1 MPHGS
6 DIVPSLSSKRET
18 REHLEKVLRRNL
30 IGPGWSEGT
39 TDPDYHE
46 ILTLGDRSVPDRW
59 YMTGY
64 ISPRCI
70 DEEELPPDPNVS
82 IQTAQSSEE
91 IFDNSLSES
100 VSRQKKDLSPRSIG
114 LSSSPS
120 PDCKSVDI
128 KFEWGEYRLNEKQ
141 NNDSST
147 WKREPKSY
155 SINVNISEFLN
166 QEETY
171 RPESHSGIRFHIKM
185 TNRGNKSILT
195 TRVINDRTYEKKD
208 WKKRAE
214 SNIHQ
219 MKISLKGKFQD
230 IRVQSP
236 ISDRGMDLLYHYS
249 KVLSYGHNIGV
260 GWSDEEDE
268 IWSDYMPRHEV
279 PLMTNREGLQEL
291 IPKFK
296 DLTDPE
302 SIFQSVQSVES
313 FIGRYE
319 EWIMTQESQFNSS
332 QALHPYKAEFDS
344 NLHRAR
350 ENIERMRRG
359 ASLLLSDSKALEA
372 FRLANKAIWLSQT
385 SDTLDEL
392 HRIPDFEWRPFQ
404 FAFQLVNLEGAL
416 VRDSED
422 RGIVDL
428 AWFPTGGGKTEA
440 YLGLIALVS
449 FYRRINPE
457 TAIIEQRSPSIH
469 TIMRYT
475 LRLLTADQ
483 AGRLVRAVG
492 AMNQVALHEGL
503 SDGFPPFRVGMW
515 VGAKSSP
522 NRLFKDSNQEYKSPP
537 SANDLILDAKA
548 DRNNSE
554 ASVSQFQHCPWCGD
568 PSVGDQ
574 SRYSITARP
583 WSQGRPTLHAS
594 CQSTD
599 CPFNEE
605 LPFTCVD
612 DDIYLNPPTVLLAT
626 ADKFVQIAHNHNAKS
641 IKYSPNFN
649 SINGEQYT
657 IRRMMGFEDE
667 PSSPDPPDL
676 VIQDELHLL
685 TGPLGTVAGL
695 FETALDLSWQE
706 ACNGHRIKY
715 VAATATIRGAE
726 RDVGLMYGRDLNVF
740 PPPLL
745 SANDNFFA
753 EERPTD
759 KVTGRLHLG
768 LLAPSGKGITSA
780 DQTVASMLQS
790 VGSLHEEGGTHEE
803 HLDPYWTIVMYYN
816 SLREL
821 GAGQSSL
828 TQNIP
833 RWMSSY
839 SRGIDLREIRLNR
852 ELTSRRS
859 SNELTQYRSDLNRTL
874 TEGDAVDVLSTSNM
888 FQVGID
894 IPRLGTMMILGQPRS
909 NSEYIQSSGR
919 VGRGRN
925 SAGIV
930 ISVLRGT
937 YPRDQSHYEL
947 FRSFHQEFYRH
958 VDMTSIT
965 PFAHRALDKAF
976 ETTMMMMLRMSFPA
990 LSESN
995 GPEQL
1000 SSRHNVRT
1008 KANSFMQG
1016 FYEVVR
1022 KRMEK
1027 YESSDIDEGITNSSI
1042 DVIKNLYERLKN
1054 HSKIH
1059 TREGR
1064 KLHWIIW
1071 NETQRKK
1078 GELSFFSSPFR
1089 SKNPTG
1095 EEDIASSIGSMRDVS
1110 DEVLMFQESREQRFR
1125 TTTTLPES
1133 HLFGHASPGSIWEH
1147 GGIPYLTGGIP
1158 KWELGTYEQQSGALS
1173 EKTRDPQGLLIDE
1186 PVLNQVFGQS
1196 KFISL
1201 PKATSRDMESKWL
1214 YEKTPAV
1221 AFTTFPNIWVCSDSK
1236 EAHIQDG
1243 MKWDKDANQSV
1254 CLVCDKPTAPSRF
1267 VSLCKRGH
1275 IHRFDYFRW
1284 AHHGS
1289 KTKCDYASADLVI
1302 EFGPDASFS
1311 LRDWVVRCRTCDASQ
1326 DLNDAI
1332 WVDENDRRAQ
1342 KCQGRRP
1349 WLDFNRADEPC
1360 DQVLENKEVGNTA
1373 VSFNES
1379 SSLMLIPPYV
1389 TWNLGDQPDFTL
1401 LLEQENRQMMFDAWA
1416 AIQELPAFARQ
1427 RDRINLRLKETQW
1440 AKDHSG
1446 FLERMDEYRQLNDGT
1461 PLSIETLKT
1470 RERRGFVLED
1480 ADLSGIDPDRFQCRP
1495 IAGNSEPT
1503 PDGWSDSEW
1512 PILSLSRVD
1521 RLTELRVIHGIRRLD
1536 PNSEFDPQPID
1547 SSDVREGPNQ
1557 PHGIAMYNYG
1567 EGVYFDIKPEWL
1579 QKIAIKRSEANPP
1592 HRVAMSHSFDRIHTS
1607 VRAQN
1612 PALKSPSNPLSNS
1625 AFTILHTLS
1634 HLVIRE
1640 LSAMSGFAL
1649 GSIRER
1655 LFFDFINE
1663 EDKVRSC
1670 GILVYT
1676 SGASTDGTLGGLVQ
1690 QASSIERV
1698 ENVFKRALESREM
1711 CSNDPV
1717 CMEHDPVLNEP
1728 NGAAC
1733 HSCVLL
1739 PETSCEFQNQ
1749 MLDRNWG

>member
-6 DIVPSLSSKRET
+6 DIVPALSSKRET
-18 REHLEKVLRRNL
+18 REHLEKVLRRDL
-30 IGPGWSEGT
+30 VGPGWIEGT
-39 TDPDYHE
+39 TEPDHNE
-46 ILTLGDRSVPDRW
+46 TLSLGDRSVPDRW

-70 DEEELPPDPNVS
+70 DEEELPPDPNAS
-82 IQTAQSSEE
+82 PQTAQSSQET
-91 IFDNSLSES
+91 FDNSLSES

-114 LSSSPS
+114 LSASPS
-120 PDCKSVDI
+120 PDCESVEI
-128 KFEWGEYRLNEKQ
+128 KFEWGEYQLNEDQK
-141 NNDSST
+141 NDSSR

-155 SINVNISEFLN
+155 TVNIKMSEFSN
-166 QEETY
+166 EEETY
-171 RPESHSGIRFHIKM
+171 RSESHLGIRFQIKM
-185 TNRGNKSILT
+185 TNRGNKRIMT
-195 TRVINDRTYEKKD
+195 ARVINDRTYEKKD

-214 SNIHQ
+214 SNMHQ

-230 IRVQSP
+230 IRVPS
-236 ISDRGMDLLYHYS
+236 SVTDRGMDLLYHYS

-260 GWSDEEDE
+260 GWSEKADE
-268 IWSDYMPRHEV
+268 IWSDYIPRHEV
-279 PLMTNREGLQEL
+279 PLMTNREDLQSL

-296 DLTDPE
+296 DLIHPN
-302 SIFQSVQSVES
+302 SVFQAVESVEA
-313 FIGRYE
+313 FICRYE
-319 EWIMTQESQFNSS
+319 EWIVNQVSQFDSS
-332 QALHPYKAEFDS
+332 QDLHSYKKEFES
-344 NLHRAR
+344 NLNKAR
-350 ENIERMRRG
+350 QNIERMRSG
-359 ASLLLSDSKALEA
+359 VSLLLSSSEALEA
-372 FRLANKAIWLSQT
+372 YRLANKAIWLSQT
-385 SDTLDEL
+385 SDTLDSL
-392 HRIPDFEWRPFQ
+392 HRISDFEWRPFQ
-404 FAFQLVNLEGAL
+404 FAFQLINIEGIL
-416 VRDSED
+416 LRDSED
-422 RGIVDL
+422 RGLVDL

-449 FYRRINPE
+449 FYRRINPQ

-483 AGRLVRAVG
+483 AGRLVRAIG
-492 AMNQVALHEGL
+492 AMNQVALSDGI
-503 SDGFPPFRVGMW
+503 SDGFSPFRVGMW

-522 NRLFKDSNQEYKSPP
+522 NRLFKDSNQEYESPP

-548 DRNNSE
+548 DRNTPE
-554 ASVSQFQHCPWCGD
+554 ASVSQFQQCPWCGD
-568 PSVGDQ
+568 SSIGDQ
-574 SRYSITARP
+574 SRYSIIARP
-583 WSQGRPTLHAS
+583 WSKGRPVLHAS
-594 CQSTD
+594 CRSPD

-605 LPFTCVD
+605 MPFTCVD

-626 ADKFVQIAHNHNAKS
+626 ADKFVQIAHNHSAKS
-641 IKYSPNFN
+641 VKYSPNFN
-649 SINGEQYT
+649 SVNGAQYT
-657 IRRMMGFEDE
+657 IRRMMGFEDQ
-667 PSSPDPPDL
+667 STSPGPPDL

-695 FETALDLSWQE
+695 FETALDLSWKE
-706 ACNGHRIKY
+706 ACNGHRVKY
-715 VAATATIRGAE
+715 IAATATIRGAE

-759 KVTGRLHLG
+759 KVAGRLHLG

-780 DQTVASMLQS
+780 DQTVASMLQCI
-790 VGSLHEEGGTHEE
+790 GSLRKQGGNRQEN
-803 HLDPYWTIVMYYN
+803 LDPYWTIVMYYN

-821 GAGQSSL
+821 GGGQSSL

-839 SRGIDLREIRLNR
+839 SRDNDLREIRLKR
-852 ELTSRRS
+852 ELTSRRTS
-859 SNELTQYRSDLNRTL
+859 KELTQYRSDLNRTL
-874 TEGDAVDVLSTSNM
+874 SDGDAVDVLSTSNM

-919 VGRGRN
+919 VGRGSK

-958 VDMTSIT
+958 VDTTSIT
-965 PFAHRALDKAF
+965 PFAHRALDRAF
-976 ETTMMMMLRMSFPA
+976 ETTMMMMLRMSFSA

-1000 SSRHNVRT
+1000 SSRANVRT
-1008 KANSFMQG
+1008 RVNSFMQG
-1016 FYEVVR
+1016 FYDVVSE
-1022 KRMEK
+1022 RMKK
-1027 YESSDIDEGITNSSI
+1027 YESSDIDVRITNSSI
-1042 DVIKNLYERLKN
+1042 DVIKTLYTRLKN

-1071 NETQRKK
+1071 NETQREK
-1078 GELSFFSSPFR
+1078 GAISFFSSPFR
-1089 SKNPTG
+1089 PTNPTG
-1095 EEDIASSIGSMRDVS
+1095 EEDIATSIGSMRDVS
-1110 DEVLMFQESREQRFR
+1110 EEVLMFRERKEQPYPSI
-1125 TTTTLPES
+1125 TLPES
-1133 HLFGHASPGSIWEH
+1133 HLFGHASPGSIWEQ
-1147 GGIPYLTGGIP
+1147 GGVPYLTGGIS
-1158 KWELGTYEQQSGALS
+1158 KWELRTYEHQSGALLDKS
-1173 EKTRDPQGLLIDE
+1173 RDPQGLLIDE
-1186 PVLNQVFGQS
+1186 PVLSQVFAQK

-1201 PKATSRDMESKWL
+1201 PKATSRDTDSKWL
-1214 YEKTPAV
+1214 HNKTPAV
-1221 AFTTFPNIWVCSDSK
+1221 AFRAFPNNWVCSDSK
-1236 EAHIQDG
+1236 VAHIQNQ
-1243 MKWDKDANQSV
+1243 MKWDGDTNQSV
-1254 CLVCDKPTAPSRF
+1254 CVVCDKPTSPSRF
-1267 VSLCKRGH
+1267 ISLCKRGH
-1275 IHRFDYFRW
+1275 LHRFDYFRW
-1284 AHHGS
+1284 AHHGA
-1289 KTKCDYASADLVI
+1289 KTKCNPRSADLVI

-1311 LRDWVVRCRTCDASQ
+1311 LRDWVVRCRTCGASQ
-1326 DLNDAI
+1326 DLNDAT
-1332 WVDENDRRAQ
+1332 WVDEDDRRAQ

-1349 WLDFNRADEPC
+1349 WLHFDRADEPC
-1360 DQVLENKEVGNTA
+1360 DQILENKEVGNTA

-1389 TWNLGDQPDFTL
+1389 TWNLGDQPDFMI
-1401 LLEQENRQMMFDAWA
+1401 LLEQDSRDMMFQAWEE
-1416 AIQELPAFARQ
+1416 IQGLATLARQ
-1427 RDRINLRLKETQW
+1427 RDRINTRLESTQW
-1440 AKDHSG
+1440 AQDHLG

-1461 PLSIETLKT
+1461 PLSIETLKA

-1480 ADLSGIDPDRFQCRP
+1480 ADLSGIDPERFQCRP

-1503 PDGWSDSEW
+1503 PENWSDSEW

-1547 SSDVREGPNQ
+1547 YGDVRQGPND

-1579 QKIAIKRSEANPP
+1579 QKIAMKRSEENHPQRA
-1592 HRVAMSHSFDRIHTS
+1592 AMSHSFDMIHTS
-1607 VRAQN
+1607 ARAQN

-1676 SGASTDGTLGGLVQ
+1676 SGASADGTLGGLVQ